1 MCNFSSVPSSDSM
14 GWQGS
19 LGTNWNWKKL
29 WEFWFCRRFHCPS
42 KCWTL
47 PTGSISLSCVPCPC
61 LLSIYMLRNKNEKSQ
76 SQRDIYNMFRINVYI
91 TLEYPLICL
100 FSTLIRTLK
109 FNIFDDLLILSHFHF
124 MKDEAPHLVNPLV
137 ESFVARHAKS
147 SSTISSS

>member
-1 MCNFSSVPSSDSM
+1 
-14 GWQGS
+14 
-19 LGTNWNWKKL
+19 
-29 WEFWFCRRFHCPS
+29 
-42 KCWTL
+42 
-47 PTGSISLSCVPCPC
+47 
-61 LLSIYMLRNKNEKSQ
+61 
-76 SQRDIYNMFRINVYI
+76 MFRINVYI